1 MNEQEPGRSR
11 AASAPAGRAALPAD
25 ATATS
30 APIDAAEGPGLI
42 DPEAVD
48 TSVRS
53 PAQRSR
59 TFAGILVNTALAN
72 ITTSYL

>member
-1 MNEQEPGRSR
+1 MTEQEPASPGT
-11 AASAPAGRAALPAD
+11 AAVPN
-25 ATATS
+25 
-30 APIDAAEGPGLI
+30 
-42 DPEAVD
+42 AVD
-48 TSVRS
+48 TSLRS